1 MACSSHL
8 SLQVVQVLAL
18 SKNELHRC
26 TFCAFA
32 TLKIEVGDFKRWW
45 SSHKNV
51 WKKWKR
57 KSKGSKQCWKCIFS
71 TEMQSMLKLWG
82 FFWQRW
88 KSIRHVTPWST
99 LFKCMHK
106 HISLIILKLSKTSKV
121 SFSLFKLVYSCLNL
135 LNFVLVQ
142 TFLLW
147 LNLFNYIQACLIL
160 FKLVYSCLNLFNF
173 VQVCY
178 SCPNFSTFNFVQA
191 CLILFNLVYSCLIL
205 STFVQTCLFLF
216 DFVQTCLFLFNF
228 VQACLFLF
236 IIFYT
241 CSISKI
247 FWAKEELL
255 KFLFDDQFPSLDPD
269 MIWSWIFERHLGWG
283 FSSSHLEW
291 LSPIFSEEV
300 FEKYAKVKSSFPLI
314 KINLSPLENRIGFA
328 ESHQR
333 FWSDVSLEK

>member
-1 MACSSHL
+1 MWQPWPTFVKVCLLFRGRTSSSMVIYKTDYSYLVACSSHL

-106 HISLIILKLSKTSKV
+106 HISLIIFEHFKTFKNFK
-121 SFSLFKLVYSCLNL
+121 SFIF
-135 LNFVLVQ
+135 
-142 TFLLW
+142 
-147 LNLFNYIQACLIL
+147 
-160 FKLVYSCLNLFNF
+160 
-173 VQVCY
+173 
-178 SCPNFSTFNFVQA
+178 
-191 CLILFNLVYSCLIL
+191 
-205 STFVQTCLFLF
+205 FVQTCLFL
-216 DFVQTCLFLFNF
+216 
-228 VQACLFLF
+228 
-236 IIFYT
+236 
-241 CSISKI
+241 SKL
-247 FWAKEELL
+247 A
-255 KFLFDDQFPSLDPD
+255 
-269 MIWSWIFERHLGWG
+269 
-283 FSSSHLEW
+283 
-291 LSPIFSEEV
+291 
-300 FEKYAKVKSSFPLI
+300 
-314 KINLSPLENRIGFA
+314 
-328 ESHQR
+328 
-333 FWSDVSLEK
+333 